1 MDAKKTGAF
10 IGTLRRQRGLTQ
22 AELAERIGVT
32 DKAVSRWE
40 TGKGFPDLSLLQ
52 PLAAELGTSVAE
64 LLAGEA
70 LSAEE
75 RAERAD
81 SALLEAIRYTGGMG
95 LTVLSALLAVAGCFL
110 FLSPLFTAGQGPL
123 PRLAGAALLVMAAAV
138 RWAKFRWPRP
148 GRRLRHRLSPGAAR
162 AGTALCLLAAFILEL
177 TPYGAVLVF
186 GRPAEDGTI
195 GRFRETYSYFSLMPV
210 GYANFFPMLTGI
222 LTAILLGLGTLHL
235 LRPRKRLGDF
245 LFVLNAVALV
255 FSVMP
260 WVLFGPDFFSAAGA
274 SITGALLLSGCFLA
288 LGNSGAKNPK
298 KEKKAVDNPTDS

>member
-1 MDAKKTGAF
+1 MR
-10 IGTLRRQRGLTQ
+10 LGL
-22 AELAERIGVT
+22 
-32 DKAVSRWE
+32 
-40 TGKGFPDLSLLQ
+40 
-52 PLAAELGTSVAE
+52 
-64 LLAGEA
+64 
-70 LSAEE
+70 
-75 RAERAD
+75 
-81 SALLEAIRYTGGMG
+81 
-95 LTVLSALLAVAGCFL
+95 
-110 FLSPLFTAGQGPL
+110 
-123 PRLAGAALLVMAAAV
+123 RLAGLGLLALAAV
-138 RWAKFRWPRP
+138 VLRWRRP
-148 GRRLRHRLSPGAAR
+148 GRKSGPWTARLLCPAAARIATAVCLGAA
-162 AGTALCLLAAFILEL
+162 LILEL
-177 TPYGAVLVF
+177 LPWGAVLRF
-186 GRPAEDGTI
+186 GRLAEDGTI